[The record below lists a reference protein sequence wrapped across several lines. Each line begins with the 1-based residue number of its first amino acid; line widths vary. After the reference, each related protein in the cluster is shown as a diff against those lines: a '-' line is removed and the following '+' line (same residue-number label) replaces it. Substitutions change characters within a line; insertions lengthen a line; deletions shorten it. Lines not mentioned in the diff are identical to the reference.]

1 MRNWRFF
8 AVKTVLTR
16 AIDRKSA
23 SRFAENARTEGRS
36 EGYEQARLELSQ
48 SKSFKIGRGNNGYS
62 QKDVGRY
69 LSNNPPDRA
78 ILDARCPYFLSV
90 FSVACGGG
98 SRVKRKRKR
107 RSSSFSAKTV
117 QAGKRAPIPF
127 TMKHRDYLG
136 RVGSQLQRRRPL
148 RNHQTIRNC
157 INAKYALKR

>member
-8 AVKTVLTR
+8 TVKTVLTR

-36 EGYEQARLELSQ
+36 GGYEQARLELSQ

-78 ILDARCPYFLSV
+78 ILDA
-90 FSVACGGG
+90 
-98 SRVKRKRKR
+98 
-107 RSSSFSAKTV
+107 
-117 QAGKRAPIPF
+117 
-127 TMKHRDYLG
+127 
-136 RVGSQLQRRRPL
+136 
-148 RNHQTIRNC
+148 
-157 INAKYALKR
+157 

>member
-69 LSNNPPDRA
+69 LSNNPLDRA
-78 ILDARCPYFLSV
+78 IPDA
-90 FSVACGGG
+90 
-98 SRVKRKRKR
+98 
-107 RSSSFSAKTV
+107 
-117 QAGKRAPIPF
+117 
-127 TMKHRDYLG
+127 
-136 RVGSQLQRRRPL
+136 
-148 RNHQTIRNC
+148 
-157 INAKYALKR
+157 